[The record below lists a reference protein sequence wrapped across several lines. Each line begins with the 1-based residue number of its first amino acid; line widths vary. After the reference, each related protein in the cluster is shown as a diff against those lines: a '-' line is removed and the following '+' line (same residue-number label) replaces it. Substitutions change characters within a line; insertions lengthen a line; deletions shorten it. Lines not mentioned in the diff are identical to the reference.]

1 MCLTPLRA
9 AVAALHA
16 LAVLPPRIRVLLQG
30 NLPQTC
36 ALLPCMLQSLH
47 YMRKLCSHPA
57 FVLDMRLREH
67 QNAAADV
74 LGRGVVSNPKVWFG
88 V

>member
-1 MCLTPLRA
+1 
-9 AVAALHA
+9 
-16 LAVLPPRIRVLLQG
+16 
-30 NLPQTC
+30 
-36 ALLPCMLQSLH
+36 MLQSLH